1 MGPGDG
7 LDLMFNS
14 LPCQSMGS
22 LGRPASMEGLNRVN
36 RQPSKKVTFYRQPS
50 KMQIDINCPKIS
62 SHFSLAFFSI
72 SADHHGLLA
81 PEESSSTLTLEN
93 QFPCMFSKNTPS
105 RLYKTLEI
113 AYI

>member
-22 LGRPASMEGLNRVN
+22 LGRPASLEGLNRVN

-62 SHFSLAFFSI
+62 KHFSLAFFSI

-81 PEESSSTLTLEN
+81 PEESSSKMEN
-93 QFPCMFSKNTPS
+93 HFPCSQKHPF
-105 RLYKTLEI
+105 
-113 AYI
+113 

>member
-1 MGPGDG
+1 
-7 LDLMFNS
+7 
-14 LPCQSMGS
+14 
-22 LGRPASMEGLNRVN
+22 
-36 RQPSKKVTFYRQPS
+36 
-50 KMQIDINCPKIS
+50 MQIDINCPKIS